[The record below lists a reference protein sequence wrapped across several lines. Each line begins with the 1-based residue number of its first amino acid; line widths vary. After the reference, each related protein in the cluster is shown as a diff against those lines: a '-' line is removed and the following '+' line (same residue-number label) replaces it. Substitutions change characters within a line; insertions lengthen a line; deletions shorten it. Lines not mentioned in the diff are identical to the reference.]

1 MLLTG
6 TALCVYNIIRM
17 LPVAVW
23 CLSIESIENLHVCG
37 MMLVS
42 LPVGQI
48 AFKIVLRPAL
58 LLPNTAETVIKPI
71 QS

>member
-1 MLLTG
+1 MLLTVI
-6 TALCVYNIIRM
+6 AFCVYTMIRM

-23 CLSIESIENLHVCG
+23 GLSIESIENLHVCG

-48 AFKIVLRPAL
+48 AFIVLRPAL
-58 LLPNTAETVIKPI
+58 LLPNTAETVLKPI
-71 QS
+71 